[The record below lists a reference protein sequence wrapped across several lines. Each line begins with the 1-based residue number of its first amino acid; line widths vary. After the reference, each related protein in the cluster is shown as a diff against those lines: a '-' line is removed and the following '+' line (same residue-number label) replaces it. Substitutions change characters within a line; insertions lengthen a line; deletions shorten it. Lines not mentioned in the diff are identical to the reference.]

1 MDLKELYNEMR
12 IKLQYMYDHNKDS
25 VMLEPMEF
33 FRLFKAL
40 CDLMQIKNI
49 TDNQ

>member
-1 MDLKELYNEMR
+1 MDLMELYMAMR
-12 IKLQYMYDHNKDS
+12 AKLQYMYEHNKDS
-25 VMLEPMEF
+25 VTLESIEF